1 MRYPQALSAL
11 IIAALAFTAGTG
23 NAARQD
29 VMKRYAVIIG
39 SNNGGPDRVRLRY
52 AISDARSVME
62 VLKKLGG
69 VDQESAIL
77 LLEPRKE
84 RLIDAIAEMRGRV
97 IGAKKS
103 FTRVEL
109 LFYYSGHSD
118 EEGIMPGGE
127 KILYRDIKQAVINIP
142 ADVRIAILDSCSSGA
157 FTSIKG
163 GRMRSPFLVDRSH
176 SMKGF
181 AFMTSSSSD
190 EASQESD
197 RIKGS
202 FFTHSLLT
210 GLRGAADQIG
220 DGRIT
225 LNEAYQ
231 YAYSE
236 TLARTEKTLRGPQHP
251 NYHIMMSGS
260 GDVVLTEIR
269 RSSSSLVLSKP
280 ITGRIFLRDK
290 RKALVA
296 ELNKGAGRPVTLG
309 LESGD
314 YTVLNE
320 RDGKLYEA
328 KISLAPGRSRT
339 LSYNGFAVVDREST
353 RARGDEAEGGGEEGG
368 AADVT
373 RDEIKK
379 DIPEAPPHP
388 GGFIDS
394 YVRLAIYGGGG
405 IWQGGVVGKEKRQLE
420 MFKADLSMA
429 YLKPAKYSSAAWFL
443 SVGPEVDIMAP
454 SIKFNV
460 TRKFGMAGI
469 KFGLRARYGYEM
481 SENLIL
487 YNNKIE
493 NTPYPDFGNNF
504 TGRLAVYHY
513 WGAGP
518 SMSLVL
524 GPRSNIY
531 NVILNFYILGGQ
543 IVSGTLTGGSAMRN
557 AALLWLR
564 MAGIYGTPFYNL
576 SQALII
582 LQSGRFNSANV
593 KGYTIRGGFG
603 PEISLNKWFPLILGT
618 RITVAYTNLRYS
630 KALPAYFDADR
641 KASHIELGGE
651 LSLGVHF

>member
-11 IIAALAFTAGTG
+11 IIAALAFMAGTG

-52 AISDARSVME
+52 AITDARSVME

-77 LLEPRKE
+77 LLEPRKD

-97 IGAKKS
+97 IHAKKR

-231 YAYSE
+231 YAYTE

-269 RSSSSLVLSKP
+269 RSSSTLVLSKP
-280 ITGRIFLRDK
+280 IHGRIFLRDN
-290 RKALVA
+290 RTALVA
-296 ELNKGAGRPVTLG
+296 EMNKGAGRPVTLG

-320 RDGKLYEA
+320 RNGKLYEA
-328 KISLAPGRSRT
+328 KVSLAPGSSRT

-353 RARGDEAEGGGEEGG
+353 RARGDEADGSREGG
-368 AADVT
+368 ATADEAGE
-373 RDEIKK
+373 EIKK
-379 DIPEAPPHP
+379 EIPEAPPHP

-394 YVRLAIYGGGG
+394 YVRLALYVGGG
-405 IWQGGVVGKEKRQLE
+405 IWQGGVAAKENRQLD
-420 MFKADLSMA
+420 MYKADLSMA
-429 YLKPAKYSSAAWFL
+429 YLKPVKYSTLTWFL
-443 SVGPEVDIMAP
+443 NVGPEVDIMAP
-454 SIKFNV
+454 SIKFPV
-460 TRKFGMAGI
+460 KRKFNVMGL
-469 KFGLRARYGYEM
+469 KFGLRGRYGYEM
-481 SENLIL
+481 SGTLVF
-487 YNNKIE
+487 NNQDADRDLGSDIFQGK
-493 NTPYPDFGNNF
+493 
-504 TGRLAVYHY
+504 LATYHH
-513 WGAGP
+513 WAAGP
-518 SMSLVL
+518 TMSLIM

-531 NVILNFYILGGQ
+531 NVILNFYLLGGQ
-543 IVSGTLTGGSAMRN
+543 VVTGNIKGGSALRD
-557 AALLWLR
+557 APYLWAR
-564 MAGIYGTPFYNL
+564 MAGIYGTPFYYLNQ
-576 SQALII
+576 SLII

-618 RITVAYTNLRYS
+618 RVTVAYTNLKYS
-630 KALPAYFDADR
+630 KPLPAYLDADR